1 MNQADKDRHR
11 YGPVRV
17 LPMRGEHPTV
27 IQIVFAAGGLLALW
41 CGVNWAFDVRGIT
54 TRRAERIR
62 RKSQET
68 WADMGRLGGPTT
80 FYSSVGYL
88 RFLGAVMAGAGLL
101 LVVAAYALWRLG

>member
-1 MNQADKDRHR
+1 M
-11 YGPVRV
+11 
-17 LPMRGEHPTV
+17 

-101 LVVAAYALWRLG
+101 LVVAACVLWRLD